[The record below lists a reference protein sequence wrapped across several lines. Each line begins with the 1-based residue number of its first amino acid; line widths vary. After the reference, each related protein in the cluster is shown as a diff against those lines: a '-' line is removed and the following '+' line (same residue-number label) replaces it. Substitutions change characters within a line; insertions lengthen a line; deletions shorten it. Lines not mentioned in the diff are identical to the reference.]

1 MAKISAVTESDW
13 TQREDSRSA
22 YLKLSVV
29 NSGVMEERM
38 RLTAEGDML
47 LNTDS
52 FIVDGPTGDTLIHGN
67 VLVTSRDGT
76 DERELAITSSA
87 NTASLRV
94 EGGDTSPGTM
104 IIKGGATGN
113 AEATLQGGEDMDA
126 SLTFVDPSA
135 TDGRARAPQDLDPKP
150 SDSDLAVG
158 GTRPARSRHQQ
169 RRHLAPG
176 LTPTLSSAAT

>member
-1 MAKISAVTESDW
+1 
-13 TQREDSRSA
+13 
-22 YLKLSVV
+22 
-29 NSGVMEERM
+29 
-38 RLTAEGDML
+38 ML

-94 EGGDTSPGTM
+94 EGGDTSPGMM

-135 TDGRARAPQDLDPKP
+135 TDGSSYSILVDGASNFLQITGSMNPAPT
-150 SDSDLAVG
+150 G
-158 GTRPARSRHQQ
+158 
-169 RRHLAPG
+169 
-176 LTPTLSSAAT
+176 

>member
-104 IIKGGATGN
+104 IIKGG
-113 AEATLQGGEDMDA
+113 LDMDA
-126 SLTFVDPSA
+126 S
-135 TDGRARAPQDLDPKP
+135 
-150 SDSDLAVG
+150 
-158 GTRPARSRHQQ
+158 
-169 RRHLAPG
+169 
-176 LTPTLSSAAT
+176 TL